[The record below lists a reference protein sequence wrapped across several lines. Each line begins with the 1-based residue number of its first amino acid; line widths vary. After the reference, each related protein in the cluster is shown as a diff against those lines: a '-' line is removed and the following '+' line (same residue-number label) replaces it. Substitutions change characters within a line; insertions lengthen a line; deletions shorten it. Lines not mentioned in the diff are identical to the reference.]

1 MEKYTLTNEIKADLF
16 AIRAKVEIEQNP
28 AFFTQNDRAVMA
40 AAYNEL
46 TGKRP
51 CWNCSGFMS
60 KIRLSLTNYFKWYDH
75 NEMEQVQIDERE
87 LQPVKGI
94 VKLMEEG
101 EVKDAT
107 KEDSD
112 SVENA
117 LAEFVTFDR
126 DDLEDTSQIFNL
138 NALTL
143 AELRVLY
150 PNIKSN
156 SKSKFIQK
164 IKEDEQ

>member
-1 MEKYTLTNEIKADLF
+1 MEKYTLTKELQEDLF
-16 AIRAKVEIEQNP
+16 KIRAKVEVEKNP

-46 TGKRP
+46 TSKKP

-60 KIRLSLTNYFKWYDH
+60 KIRLSLTNYFKWYDQ
-75 NEMEQVQIDERE
+75 NEMEKVQIDERE
-87 LQPVKGI
+87 LKPTSKN
-94 VKLMEEG
+94 LYEEMKSYKMS
-101 EVKDAT
+101 EK
-107 KEDSD
+107 KE
-112 SVENA
+112 EQA
-117 LAEFVTFDR
+117 FVTFDR

-164 IKEDEQ
+164 IKENE

>member
-1 MEKYTLTNEIKADLF
+1 MEKYTLTKELQEDLF
-16 AIRAKVEIEQNP
+16 KIRAKVEVEKNP

-46 TGKRP
+46 TNKKP

-60 KIRLSLTNYFKWYDH
+60 KIRLSLTNYFKWYDQ
-75 NEMEQVQIDERE
+75 NEMEKVQIDERE
-87 LQPVKGI
+87 LQPIPTYKAI
-94 VKLMEEG
+94 EG
-101 EVKDAT
+101 EVESIT
-107 KEDSD
+107 LTEVKE
-112 SVENA
+112 EQA
-117 LAEFVTFDR
+117 FVTFDR

-164 IKEDEQ
+164 IQENE

>member
-1 MEKYTLTNEIKADLF
+1 MEKYTLTKELQEDLF
-16 AIRAKVEIEQNP
+16 KIRAKVEVEKNP

-46 TGKRP
+46 TSKKP

-75 NEMEQVQIDERE
+75 NEMEKVQIDDRE
-87 LQPVKGI
+87 LTPVVKEVMQEI
-94 VKLMEEG
+94 VEEF
-101 EVKDAT
+101 EAPTLIKEEDA
-107 KEDSD
+107 
-112 SVENA
+112 
-117 LAEFVTFDR
+117 FVTFDR

-164 IKEDEQ
+164 IKENE